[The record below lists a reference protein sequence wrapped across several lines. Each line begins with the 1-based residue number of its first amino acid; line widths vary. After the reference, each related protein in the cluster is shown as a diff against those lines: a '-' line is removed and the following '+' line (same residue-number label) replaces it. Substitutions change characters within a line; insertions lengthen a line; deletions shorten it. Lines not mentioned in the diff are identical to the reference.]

1 MGVRRLCQRDILLM
15 KLPSAVEPKRGAR
28 PWEGTKTLKIKDMG
42 KFIDYSRVSSA
53 LFGIVGLGSKEKE
66 NIGNGYYLQFIDTN
80 EWGDEDVLKT
90 GIALRRKNWSDSTPS
105 KVYLFGDFYHDVG
118 DMIYDGQNR
127 LNKMIDKIACEVGC
141 LPF

>member
-1 MGVRRLCQRDILLM
+1 
-15 KLPSAVEPKRGAR
+15 
-28 PWEGTKTLKIKDMG
+28 MG

-80 EWGDEDVLKT
+80 EWGDENVFKT
-90 GIALRRKNWSDSTPS
+90 GIALRRKTWSDKTPS
-105 KVYLFGDFYHDVG
+105 RIYLFKDYYGDVG
-118 DMIYDGQNR
+118 DMIYSGQRGLDLMAQTITADIN
-127 LNKMIDKIACEVGC
+127 